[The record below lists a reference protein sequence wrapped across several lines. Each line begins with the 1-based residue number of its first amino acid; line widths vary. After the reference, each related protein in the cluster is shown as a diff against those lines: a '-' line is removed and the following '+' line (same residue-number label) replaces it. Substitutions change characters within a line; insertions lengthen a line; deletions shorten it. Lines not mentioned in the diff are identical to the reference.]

1 MRNPL
6 SLSSTFWPHVL
17 LGWLAIALV
26 AFPAGVIA
34 QDEKSDEPNGADNEA
49 LPLGPRVYS
58 TEPGVFRRGGIDV
71 GVTAAVAQSALQI
84 EEASIGDIQRAIQQG
99 ETSCVQV
106 VEAYIERAR
115 AYNGVCTQ
123 LVTADGGRVAPGRGA
138 VRAGAPIEFPATTVP
153 VREILPD
160 YDDYRGLPI
169 ELGRMEATWSD
180 PSVQQQYGMVVGMQ
194 DAGQLNALS
203 TLNLRG
209 ERSVTCQAECDAHP
223 SDGALP
229 AYCPAACEAFRQ
241 QPDALE
247 RAAELDALYG
257 RNPDLDRLPMY
268 CAAFSFKDVFDTTD
282 MRSTGGADTR
292 YAMDAPPQDS
302 TVVAELR
309 AKGAIIYAKANFS
322 EYNAGG
328 GDPGGAAAGSRT
340 FGAGVARSSWAGP
353 SCNVYDTAREPGGSS
368 SGSAVSVGANLATC
382 SICEETG
389 GSCRQPAW
397 RNGVV
402 GFVTTKGLVPYGGS
416 IGVEPYL
423 DRGGINCRTVE
434 DAALVLDALRNP
446 DGGFYD
452 PRDIYSALPR
462 ALIPEAPYA
471 SFVVDDETVDA
482 RPLAGVRSGVV
493 REYMVKHTDN
503 DVAMSDLVNEEIL
516 RVLRDELGAEIV
528 ESSDPEY
535 PDDPSIPNMAYD
547 FHRAIAE
554 ILPFHMP
561 EYIQAR
567 DAGGEYRF
575 AVPGHDVTSRD
586 YLVRAAEGAAP
597 LSPDLNLR
605 SINRSPPTLSFS
617 FHLAQYLLRR
627 GDATVTDWASLN
639 ANSKYYSESRAVA
652 MRNWENTRNIVSEGI
667 IRRVRMRDVMRLVL
681 LNVLHRNDLDVL
693 VNPTITVPPVR
704 IGYAGEPS
712 VEDRPTGRF
721 PTSANLGIPEITV
734 PAGFNRIVYD
744 PEYVLDE
751 DRDDYDNVTGSRRAQ
766 LDAALPVGISFWAG
780 PGDEPLVLR
789 VASAYEAAT
798 KHRRPPPDFGPVG
811 R

>member
-1 MRNPL
+1 MTT
-6 SLSSTFWPHVL
+6 LSSPRH
-17 LGWLAIALV
+17 GKGRLV
-26 AFPAGVIA
+26 ALSVAVGSAWTMGTIAASA
-34 QDEKSDEPNGADNEA
+34 QDAFP
-49 LPLGPRVYS
+49 
-58 TEPGVFRRGGIDV
+58 
-71 GVTAAVAQSALQI
+71 I
-84 EEASIGDIQRAIQQG
+84 EEATIGGIQRAIQEG
-99 ETSCVQV
+99 ETTCVQV
-106 VEAYIERAR
+106 VEAYVERAR
-115 AYNGVCTQ
+115 AYNGICTQ
-123 LVTADGGRVAPGRGA
+123 LVTADGGPVAPGRGA
-138 VRAGAPIEFPATTVP
+138 VRAGVPIEFPSTTVP

-169 ELGRMEATWSD
+169 EFGRMEATRSD
-180 PSVQQQYGMVVGMQ
+180 PGVQQQYGMVAGME

-209 ERSVTCQAECDAHP
+209 ERSATCKAECDAHP

-229 AYCPAACEAFRQ
+229 AHCPAACEAFRR

-257 RNPDLDRLPMY
+257 RNPDLDRMPMY
-268 CAAFSFKDVFDTTD
+268 CAALSFKDVFDTTD

-292 YAMDAPPQDS
+292 YAMDAPPRDS

-309 AKGAIIYAKANFS
+309 AKGAIIYAKANLS

-328 GDPGGAAAGSRT
+328 GNPGGAAAGSRT
-340 FGAGVARSSWAGP
+340 FGTGVSRSSWAGA
-353 SCNVYDTAREPGGSS
+353 SCNAYDTAREPGGSS
-368 SGSAVSVGANLATC
+368 SGSAVSVGANLVTC

-423 DRGGINCRTVE
+423 DRGGINCRTVG
-434 DAALVLDALRNP
+434 DAARVLDALRNP
-446 DGGFYD
+446 DRGFHD

-462 ALIPEAPYA
+462 ALIPEAPYS
-471 SFVVDDETVDA
+471 SFVVDDETAGA
-482 RPLAGVRSGVV
+482 RPLAGIRIGVV
-493 REYMVKHTDN
+493 REYMVEHTDN
-503 DVAMSDLVNEEIL
+503 DAAMSDLVNDEIL

-535 PDDPSIPNMAYD
+535 PDDPSIPNMSYD

-554 ILPFHMP
+554 ILPVHMP
-561 EYIQAR
+561 EYIQGR
-567 DAGGEYRF
+567 DADGEYRF

-586 YLVRAAEGAAP
+586 YLVRAAEGIAP
-597 LSPDLNLR
+597 LSADLNLR
-605 SINRSPPTLSFS
+605 SINSSPPTLSFS
-617 FHLAQYLLRR
+617 FHLAQYLMRR
-627 GDATVTDWASLN
+627 GDATVTDWTSLN

-652 MRNWENTRNIVSEGI
+652 MRNWENARNIVSAGI
-667 IRRVRMRDVMRLVL
+667 TRRVKMRDVMRLVL

-712 VEDRPTGRF
+712 VENRPRGRF

-744 PEYVLDE
+744 PEYVLNADS
-751 DRDDYDNVTGSRRAQ
+751 DDYDNVTGSRRTR

-798 KHRRPPPDFGPVG
+798 RHRRPPPDFGPV
-811 R
+811 RR

>member
-1 MRNPL
+1 MRNSP
-6 SLSSTFWPHVL
+6 SRSSTFSRHLL
-17 LGWLAIALV
+17 LGWLVIALV
-26 AFPAGVIA
+26 AFSAGVIA
-34 QDEKSDEPNGADNEA
+34 QDEKSDEPNGADA
-49 LPLGPRVYS
+49 
-58 TEPGVFRRGGIDV
+58 F
-71 GVTAAVAQSALQI
+71 QI
-84 EEASIGDIQRAIQQG
+84 EEASIGDIQRAIRQG
-99 ETSCVQV
+99 ETTCVQV
-106 VEAYIERAR
+106 VEAYVERAR

-138 VRAGAPIEFPATTVP
+138 VRAGVPIEFPSTTVP

-160 YDDYRGLPI
+160 YDEYRGLPI
-169 ELGRMEATWSD
+169 EFGRMEPTRSD
-180 PSVQQQYGMVVGMQ
+180 PSVEQQYGMVAGIK
-194 DAGQLNALS
+194 DAGQLNGLS

-209 ERSVTCQAECDAHP
+209 ERSVTCKAECDAHP

-229 AYCPAACEAFRQ
+229 AHCPAACEAFRR

-282 MRSTGGADTR
+282 MRSTSGADTS
-292 YAMDAPPQDS
+292 YAMDAAPRDS

-309 AKGAIIYAKANFS
+309 AKGAIVYAKANLS

-328 GDPGGAAAGSRT
+328 GDPGGAVAGSRT

-416 IGVEPYL
+416 TGVEPYL

-434 DAALVLDALRNP
+434 DAARVLDALRNP
-446 DGGFYD
+446 DRGFHD

-471 SFVVDDETVDA
+471 SFVVDEETAGA
-482 RPLAGVRSGVV
+482 RPLAGVRIGVV
-493 REYMVKHTDN
+493 REYMVRHTDN
-503 DVAMSDLVNEEIL
+503 DAAMSDLVNEEIL

-547 FHRAIAE
+547 FQRAIAE
-554 ILPFHMP
+554 ILPVHMP

-567 DAGGEYRF
+567 DADGEYRF

-605 SINRSPPTLSFS
+605 SINSSPPTLSFS
-617 FHLAQYLLRR
+617 FHLAQYLMRR
-627 GDATVTDWASLN
+627 GDATVTDWTSLN
-639 ANSKYYSESRAVA
+639 ANSKYYSERRAVA
-652 MRNWENTRNIVSEGI
+652 MRNWENARNIVSAGI
-667 IRRVRMRDVMRLVL
+667 TQRVKMRDVMRLVL

-712 VEDRPTGRF
+712 VKNRPTGRF

-744 PEYVLDE
+744 PEYVLNE
-751 DRDDYDNVTGSRRAQ
+751 DRDDYDNVTSNRRTE
-766 LDAALPVGISFWAG
+766 LDAALPVGLSFWAG

-798 KHRRPPPDFGPVG
+798 RHRRPPPDFGPVG

>member
-1 MRNPL
+1 
-6 SLSSTFWPHVL
+6 
-17 LGWLAIALV
+17 
-26 AFPAGVIA
+26 
-34 QDEKSDEPNGADNEA
+34 
-49 LPLGPRVYS
+49 
-58 TEPGVFRRGGIDV
+58 
-71 GVTAAVAQSALQI
+71 
-84 EEASIGDIQRAIQQG
+84 
-99 ETSCVQV
+99 
-106 VEAYIERAR
+106 
-115 AYNGVCTQ
+115 
-123 LVTADGGRVAPGRGA
+123 
-138 VRAGAPIEFPATTVP
+138 
-153 VREILPD
+153 
-160 YDDYRGLPI
+160 
-169 ELGRMEATWSD
+169 
-180 PSVQQQYGMVVGMQ
+180 
-194 DAGQLNALS
+194 
-203 TLNLRG
+203 
-209 ERSVTCQAECDAHP
+209 
-223 SDGALP
+223 
-229 AYCPAACEAFRQ
+229 
-241 QPDALE
+241 
-247 RAAELDALYG
+247 
-257 RNPDLDRLPMY
+257 MY

-282 MRSTGGADTR
+282 MRSTSGADTSLR
-292 YAMDAPPQDS
+292 DGCCTPRDS

-309 AKGAIIYAKANFS
+309 AKGAVIYAKANLS

-328 GDPGGAAAGSRT
+328 GDPGGVTAESRM
-340 FGAGVARSSWAGP
+340 FGAGVSRSSWAGP

-416 IGVEPYL
+416 TGVEPYL

-434 DAALVLDALRNP
+434 DAARVLDALRNP
-446 DGGFYD
+446 DRGFHD

-462 ALIPEAPYA
+462 ALILRGALRELRRRRGDRQTP
-471 SFVVDDETVDA
+471 
-482 RPLAGVRSGVV
+482 GRSGACASVWSGSTWS
-493 REYMVKHTDN
+493 EHTDN
-503 DVAMSDLVNEEIL
+503 DAAMSDLVNEEIL
-516 RVLRDELGAEIV
+516 RVLRDELGAELV

-547 FHRAIAE
+547 FQRALAE
-554 ILPFHMP
+554 ILPVHMP

-567 DAGGEYRF
+567 DAGGGYRF

-597 LSPDLNLR
+597 LSADLNLR
-605 SINRSPPTLSFS
+605 SINSSPPTLSFS
-617 FHLAQYLLRR
+617 FHLAQYLMRR

-639 ANSKYYSESRAVA
+639 ANSKYYSERRAVA
-652 MRNWENTRNIVSEGI
+652 MRNWENARNIVSAGI
-667 IRRVRMRDVMRLVL
+667 TQRVKMRDVMRLVL

-712 VEDRPTGRF
+712 VKNRPTGRF

-744 PEYVLDE
+744 PEYVLNA
-751 DRDDYDNVTGSRRAQ
+751 DRDGYDNVTGSRRTR

>member
-1 MRNPL
+1 MRNSP
-6 SLSSTFWPHVL
+6 SRSSTFSRHLL
-17 LGWLAIALV
+17 LGWLVIALV
-26 AFPAGVIA
+26 AFSAGVIA
-34 QDEKSDEPNGADNEA
+34 QDEKSDEPNGADA
-49 LPLGPRVYS
+49 
-58 TEPGVFRRGGIDV
+58 F
-71 GVTAAVAQSALQI
+71 QI
-84 EEASIGDIQRAIQQG
+84 EEASIGDIQRAIRQG
-99 ETSCVQV
+99 ETTCVQV
-106 VEAYIERAR
+106 VEAYVERAR

-123 LVTADGGRVAPGRGA
+123 LVTADGGPVAPGRGA
-138 VRAGAPIEFPATTVP
+138 VRAGVPIEFPATTVP

-160 YDDYRGLPI
+160 YDEYRGLPI
-169 ELGRMEATWSD
+169 EFGRMEPTRSD
-180 PSVQQQYGMVVGMQ
+180 PSVEQQYGMVVGID

-229 AYCPAACEAFRQ
+229 AHCPAACEAFRR

-282 MRSTGGADTR
+282 MRSTSGADTS
-292 YAMDAPPQDS
+292 YAMDAAPRDS

-309 AKGAIIYAKANFS
+309 AKGAIVYAKANLS

-328 GDPGGAAAGSRT
+328 GDPGGAVAGSRT

-416 IGVEPYL
+416 TGVEPYL

-434 DAALVLDALRNP
+434 DAARVLDALRNP
-446 DGGFYD
+446 DRGFHD

-471 SFVVDDETVDA
+471 SFVVDEETA
-482 RPLAGVRSGVV
+482 GAKPLAGVRIGVV
-493 REYMVKHTDN
+493 REYMVRHTDN
-503 DVAMSDLVNEEIL
+503 DAAMSDLVNEEIL

-547 FHRAIAE
+547 FQRAIAE
-554 ILPFHMP
+554 ILPVHMP

-567 DAGGEYRF
+567 DADGEYRF

-597 LSPDLNLR
+597 LSADLNLR
-605 SINRSPPTLSFS
+605 SINSSPPTLSFS
-617 FHLAQYLLRR
+617 FHLAQYLMRR

-652 MRNWENTRNIVSEGI
+652 MRNWENARNIVSAGI
-667 IRRVRMRDVMRLVL
+667 TQRVKMRDVMRLVL

-712 VEDRPTGRF
+712 VKNRPTGRF

-744 PEYVLDE
+744 PEYVLNA
-751 DRDDYDNVTGSRRAQ
+751 DRDGYDNVTGSRRTR

>member
-1 MRNPL
+1 MTTL
-6 SLSSTFWPHVL
+6 S
-17 LGWLAIALV
+17 
-26 AFPAGVIA
+26 
-34 QDEKSDEPNGADNEA
+34 
-49 LPLGPRVYS
+49 GPRHDIGRIVAS
-58 TEPGVFRRGGIDV
+58 NLALGCAWMMGAVAASAQGAFQVEEATIGDLHRAIRGG
-71 GVTAAVAQSALQI
+71 
-84 EEASIGDIQRAIQQG
+84 
-99 ETSCVQV
+99 ETTCVQV
-106 VEAYIERAR
+106 VEAYVERAR
-115 AYNGVCTQ
+115 AYNGICTQ
-123 LVTADGGRVAPGRGA
+123 LVTADGGPVAPGPGA
-138 VRAGAPIEFPATTVP
+138 VRAGVPVEFPASTVP

-160 YDDYRGLPI
+160 YDDYRGRPI
-169 ELGRMEATWSD
+169 EFGRMEATRSD
-180 PSVQQQYGMVVGMQ
+180 PGVQQQYGMVVGMAG
-194 DAGQLNALS
+194 AGQLNALS

-209 ERSVTCQAECDAHP
+209 ERSVTCQTGCDAHP

-229 AYCPAACEAFRQ
+229 AHCPAACEAFRR

-247 RAAELDALYG
+247 RAAELDARYG
-257 RNPDLDRLPMY
+257 RNPDLERMPMY
-268 CAAFSFKDVFDTTD
+268 CAAISFKDVFDATD
-282 MRSTGGADTR
+282 MRSTSGADTA
-292 YAMDAPPQDS
+292 YAMDAAPRDA

-309 AKGAIIYAKANFS
+309 AKGAIVYAKANLS

-328 GDPGGAAAGSRT
+328 GDPGGAVARSRT
-340 FGAGVARSSWAGP
+340 YGAGVARSSWAGP

-402 GFVTTKGLVPYGGS
+402 GLVTTKGLVPYGGS
-416 IGVEPYL
+416 TGVEPYL

-434 DAALVLDALRNP
+434 DAARVLDALANP
-446 DGGFYD
+446 DRGFHD
-452 PRDIYSALPR
+452 PRDIYAALPR
-462 ALIPEAPYA
+462 ALVPEAPYA
-471 SFVVDDETVDA
+471 SFVVDAEAARA
-482 RPLAGVRSGVV
+482 RPLAGVRIGVV
-493 REYMVKHTDN
+493 REYMVKHTAN
-503 DVAMSDLVNEEIL
+503 DAAASDLVNGEIL

-528 ESSDPEY
+528 ESSDPAY

-554 ILPFHMP
+554 ILPVHMP

-567 DAGGEYRF
+567 DAGGGYRF

-605 SINRSPPTLSFS
+605 SINRSPRTLSLS
-617 FHLAQYLLRR
+617 FHLAQYLMRR
-627 GDATVTDWASLN
+627 GDAAVTDWASLN
-639 ANSKYYSESRAVA
+639 ANSKYYSERRAVA
-652 MRNWENTRNIVSEGI
+652 MRNWENARDIRSAGI
-667 IRRVRMRDVMRLVL
+667 TRRVRMREVMRLVL

-712 VEDRPTGRF
+712 VNDRPTGRF

-744 PEYVLDE
+744 PEYVLND
-751 DRDDYDNVTGSRRAQ
+751 DRNGYDNVTGSRRTE

-780 PGDEPLVLR
+780 PGDEPIVLR

>member
-1 MRNPL
+1 MRNPP
-6 SLSSTFWPHVL
+6 SRSSTFSRHLL
-17 LGWLAIALV
+17 LGWLVIALV
-26 AFPAGVIA
+26 AFPVGVIA
-34 QDEKSDEPNGADNEA
+34 QEEKSDEPNGTD
-49 LPLGPRVYS
+49 
-58 TEPGVFRRGGIDV
+58 
-71 GVTAAVAQSALQI
+71 ALQI

-99 ETSCVQV
+99 ETTCMQV
-106 VEAYIERAR
+106 VEAYVERAR

-153 VREILPD
+153 VREILPE
-160 YDDYRGLPI
+160 YDEYRGLPI
-169 ELGRMEATWSD
+169 EFGRMEPTRSD
-180 PSVQQQYGMVVGMQ
+180 PGVQQQYGMVVGMR

-223 SDGALP
+223 SVGALP
-229 AYCPAACEAFRQ
+229 AHCPAACEAFRQ

-257 RNPDLDRLPMY
+257 RNPDLDRMPMY

-309 AKGAIIYAKANFS
+309 ARGAIIYSKANLS

-328 GDPGGAAAGSRT
+328 GNPGGAVAGSRT

-402 GFVTTKGLVPYGGS
+402 GFVTTKGLVPSGGS

-423 DRGGINCRTVE
+423 DRGGIHCRTVE

-452 PRDIYSALPR
+452 PRDIYTALPR
-462 ALIPEAPYA
+462 PLIPEAPYA
-471 SFVVDDETVDA
+471 SFVVDEETAGA
-482 RPLAGVRSGVV
+482 RPLAGVRVGVV
-493 REYMVKHTDN
+493 REYMVKHSDN
-503 DVAMSDLVNEEIL
+503 DAAMSDLVNEEIL
-516 RVLRDELGAEIV
+516 RVLRDELGAELV

-547 FHRAIAE
+547 FRRAIAE
-554 ILPFHMP
+554 ILPVHMP

-567 DAGGEYRF
+567 DADGEYRF

-586 YLVRAAEGAAP
+586 YLVRAAEGTAP
-597 LSPDLNLR
+597 LSADLNLR
-605 SINRSPPTLSFS
+605 SINSSPPTLSFS
-617 FHLAQYLLRR
+617 FHLAQYLTRR
-627 GDATVTDWASLN
+627 GDSTVIDWTSLN
-639 ANSKYYSESRAVA
+639 ANSKYYSDRRAVA
-652 MRNWENTRNIVSEGI
+652 MRNWENARNIVSEGI
-667 IRRVRMRDVMRLVL
+667 TRRVKMRDVMRLVL

-704 IGYAGEPS
+704 IGYAGEPR
-712 VEDRPTGRF
+712 VENRPTGRF

-744 PEYVLDE
+744 PEYVLNE
-751 DRDDYDNVTGSRRAQ
+751 DRDDYDNVTGSRRTE

-798 KHRRPPPDFGPVG
+798 KHRRPPPDFGAVG

>member
-1 MRNPL
+1 MHYL
-6 SLSSTFWPHVL
+6 QGLFSTFQRRVSGPYDIGRMVAL
-17 LGWLAIALV
+17 SMGLGCAWAM
-26 AFPAGVIA
+26 G
-34 QDEKSDEPNGADNEA
+34 
-49 LPLGPRVYS
+49 
-58 TEPGVFRRGGIDV
+58 
-71 GVTAAVAQSALQI
+71 TAAASAQSAFRI
-84 EEASIGDIQRAIQQG
+84 EEATIGDIQRAIRQG
-99 ETSCVQV
+99 ETTCVQV
-106 VEAYIERAR
+106 VEAYVERAR
-115 AYNGVCTQ
+115 AYNGACTQ

-138 VRAGAPIEFPATTVP
+138 VRAGVPIEFPATTVP

-160 YDDYRGLPI
+160 YDDYRGRPI
-169 ELGRMEATWSD
+169 EFGRMEATRSD
-180 PSVQQQYGMVVGMQ
+180 PGVQQQYGMVAGMQ

-209 ERSVTCQAECDAHP
+209 ERSVTCKAECDAHP
-223 SDGALP
+223 SDGQLP
-229 AYCPAACEAFRQ
+229 AHCPAACEAFRQ

-257 RNPDLDRLPMY
+257 RNPDFDRMPMY
-268 CAAFSFKDVFDTTD
+268 CAAISFKDVFDTTD
-282 MRSTGGADTR
+282 MRSTSGADTG
-292 YAMDAPPQDS
+292 YAMDAPPRDA

-309 AKGAIIYAKANFS
+309 AKGAIVYAKANLS

-328 GDPGGAAAGSRT
+328 GDPGGATAGTRT

-402 GFVTTKGLVPYGGS
+402 GLVTTKGLVPYGGS
-416 IGVEPYL
+416 TGVEPYL

-446 DGGFYD
+446 DRGFHD
-452 PRDIYSALPR
+452 PRDIYAALPR

-471 SFVVDDETVDA
+471 SFVVDEENAGA
-482 RPLAGVRSGVV
+482 RPLAGVRIGVV
-493 REYMVKHTDN
+493 REYMVRHTDN
-503 DVAMSDLVNEEIL
+503 DAAMSDLVNEEIL
-516 RVLRDELGAEIV
+516 GVLRDELGAELV

-547 FHRAIAE
+547 FQRAIAE
-554 ILPFHMP
+554 ILPVHMP
-561 EYIQAR
+561 ELIQAR
-567 DAGGEYRF
+567 DAGGAYRF

-597 LSPDLNLR
+597 LSADLNLR

-617 FHLAQYLLRR
+617 FHLAQYLTRR
-627 GDATVTDWASLN
+627 GDSTVTDWASLN
-639 ANSKYYSESRAVA
+639 ANSKYYSERRAVA
-652 MRNWENTRNIVSEGI
+652 MRNWENARNIVSEGI
-667 IRRVRMRDVMRLVL
+667 TRRVKMRDVMRLVL

-712 VEDRPTGRF
+712 VKNRPTGRF

-744 PEYVLDE
+744 PEYVLNE
-751 DRDDYDNVTGSRRAQ
+751 DRDGYDNVTGSRRTE
-766 LDAALPVGISFWAG
+766 LDAPLPVGISFWAG

-798 KHRRPPPDFGPVG
+798 RHRRPPPDFGPVG

>member
-1 MRNPL
+1 MTTHRR
-6 SLSSTFWPHVL
+6 HVV
-17 LGWLAIALV
+17 GRVVTVSAALAGVWTMGVVV
-26 AFPAGVIA
+26 AFA
-34 QDEKSDEPNGADNEA
+34 QGA
-49 LPLGPRVYS
+49 
-58 TEPGVFRRGGIDV
+58 FR
-71 GVTAAVAQSALQI
+71 I
-84 EEASIGDIQRAIQQG
+84 EEASIGDIQRAIRQD
-99 ETSCVQV
+99 ETTCVQV
-106 VEAYIERAR
+106 VEAYVERAR
-115 AYNGVCTQ
+115 TYNGVCTQ
-123 LVTADGGRVAPGRGA
+123 LVTADGGPVAPGRGA
-138 VRAGAPIEFPATTVP
+138 VRAGVPIEFPSTTVP

-169 ELGRMEATWSD
+169 EFGRMEATRSD
-180 PSVQQQYGMVVGMQ
+180 PTVEQQYGMVVGMQ

-209 ERSVTCQAECDAHP
+209 ERSVTCKAECDAHP

-229 AYCPAACEAFRQ
+229 AHCPATCEAFRQ

-247 RAAELDALYG
+247 RAAELDAQYG
-257 RNPDLDRLPMY
+257 RNPDLERMPMY

-282 MRSTGGADTR
+282 MRSTSGADTS
-292 YAMDAPPQDS
+292 YAMDAPPRDA

-309 AKGAIIYAKANFS
+309 AKGAIIYAKANLS

-328 GDPGGAAAGSRT
+328 GDPGGATAGSRT
-340 FGAGVARSSWAGP
+340 FGAGVSRSSWAGP

-397 RNGVV
+397 RNGVI
-402 GFVTTKGLVPYGGS
+402 GLVTTKGLVPYGGS
-416 IGVEPYL
+416 TGVEPYL

-434 DAALVLDALRNP
+434 DAARVLDALRNTER
-446 DGGFYD
+446 GFYD

-462 ALIPEAPYA
+462 ALVPEAPYA
-471 SFVVDDETVDA
+471 SFVADDETAGA
-482 RPLAGVRSGVV
+482 RPLAGVRIGVV

-503 DVAMSDLVNEEIL
+503 DAAMSDLVNAQIL
-516 RVLRDELGAEIV
+516 RVLRDELGAELV

-535 PDDPSIPNMAYD
+535 PDDPSIPNLAYD
-547 FHRAIAE
+547 FQRAIAE
-554 ILPFHMP
+554 ILPVHMP

-567 DAGGEYRF
+567 DADGAFRF

-597 LSPDLNLR
+597 LSADLNLR
-605 SINRSPPTLSFS
+605 SINSSPPTLSFS
-617 FHLAQYLLRR
+617 FHLAQYLTRR
-627 GDATVTDWASLN
+627 GDPTVTDWTSLN
-639 ANSKYYSESRAVA
+639 ANSKYYSERRAVA
-652 MRNWENTRNIVSEGI
+652 MRNWENARNIVSEGI
-667 IRRVRMRDVMRLVL
+667 TRRVKMRDVMRLVL

-712 VEDRPTGRF
+712 VENRPTGRF

-744 PEYVLDE
+744 PEYVLNE
-751 DRDDYDNVTGSRRAQ
+751 DKDGYDNVTGSRRTE
-766 LDAALPVGISFWAG
+766 LDNPLPVGISFWAG
-780 PGDEPLVLR
+780 PGDEPRVLR

-798 KHRRPPPDFGPVG
+798 RHRRPPPDFGPVG

>member
-1 MRNPL
+1 MTTL
-6 SLSSTFWPHVL
+6 SDHW
-17 LGWLAIALV
+17 
-26 AFPAGVIA
+26 
-34 QDEKSDEPNGADNEA
+34 
-49 LPLGPRVYS
+49 R
-58 TEPGVFRRGGIDV
+58 DV
-71 GVTAAVAQSALQI
+71 GRVVALTVALGSAWTMGTIAASAQGGFQI
-84 EEASIGDIQRAIQQG
+84 EEATIGGIQRAIRQG
-99 ETSCVQV
+99 ETTCVQV
-106 VEAYIERAR
+106 VEAYVERAR
-115 AYNGVCTQ
+115 AYNGICTQ
-123 LVTADGGRVAPGRGA
+123 LVTPDGGGVAPGQGA
-138 VRAGAPIEFPATTVP
+138 VRAGVPIEFPSTTVP

-160 YDDYRGLPI
+160 YDAYRGLPI
-169 ELGRMEATWSD
+169 EFGRMEATRSD
-180 PSVQQQYGMVVGMQ
+180 PGVQQQYGMVVGMT

-209 ERSVTCQAECDAHP
+209 ERSVTCKAECDAHA

-229 AYCPAACEAFRQ
+229 AHCPAACEAFRL

-292 YAMDAPPQDS
+292 YAMDAPPRDS

-309 AKGAIIYAKANFS
+309 DKGAIIYAKANLS

-328 GDPGGAAAGSRT
+328 GNPGGAVAGLRT
-340 FGAGVARSSWAGP
+340 FGAGVSRSSWAGP

-434 DAALVLDALRNP
+434 DTALVLDALRNP
-446 DGGFYD
+446 EGGFYD

-482 RPLAGVRSGVV
+482 RPLAGVRIGVV

-503 DVAMSDLVNEEIL
+503 DAAMSDLVNDEIL

-535 PDDPSIPNMAYD
+535 PDDPSIPNMSYD

-554 ILPFHMP
+554 ILPVHMP

-567 DAGGEYRF
+567 DADGEYRF

-586 YLVRAAEGAAP
+586 YLVRAAEGTAP
-597 LSPDLNLR
+597 LSADLNLR
-605 SINRSPPTLSFS
+605 SINSSPPTLSFS
-617 FHLAQYLLRR
+617 FHLAQYLMRR
-627 GDATVTDWASLN
+627 GDPTVTDWTSLN
-639 ANSKYYSESRAVA
+639 ANSKYYSERRAVA
-652 MRNWENTRNIVSEGI
+652 MRNWENARNIVSEGI
-667 IRRVRMRDVMRLVL
+667 TRRVKMRDVMRLVL

-734 PAGFNRIVYD
+734 PAGFNRIVHD
-744 PEYVLDE
+744 PEYVLNE
-751 DRDDYDNVTGSRRAQ
+751 DKDDYDNVTGSRQTQ

-780 PGDEPLVLR
+780 PGDEPLILR

>member
-1 MRNPL
+1 MTT
-6 SLSSTFWPHVL
+6 LSSPRYGIGRMV
-17 LGWLAIALV
+17 ASSAALV
-26 AFPAGVIA
+26 GVWMM
-34 QDEKSDEPNGADNEA
+34 G
-49 LPLGPRVYS
+49 
-58 TEPGVFRRGGIDV
+58 
-71 GVTAAVAQSALQI
+71 TAASAQSAFPI
-84 EEASIGDIQRAIQQG
+84 EEATIGGIQRAIQRG
-99 ETSCVQV
+99 ETTCVQV
-106 VEAYIERAR
+106 VEAYVERAR
-115 AYNGVCTQ
+115 AYNGICTR
-123 LVTADGGRVAPGRGA
+123 LVTEDGGRIAPGPGA
-138 VRAGAPIEFPATTVP
+138 VRTGAPIEFPAATVP

-169 ELGRMEATWSD
+169 EFGRMEPTRSD
-180 PSVQQQYGMVVGMQ
+180 PTVEQQYGMVVGME

-209 ERSVTCQAECDAHP
+209 ERSVTCKAGCDAHP
-223 SDGALP
+223 SDGELP
-229 AYCPAACEAFRQ
+229 AHCPAACEAFRR

-247 RAAELDALYG
+247 RAAGLDALYG
-257 RNPDLDRLPMY
+257 RNPDLERLPMY
-268 CAAFSFKDVFDTTD
+268 CAAISFKDVFDTTD
-282 MRSTGGADTR
+282 MRSTSGADTR
-292 YAMDAPPQDS
+292 YATDAPPRDA

-309 AKGAIIYAKANFS
+309 TKGAIVYAKANLS

-328 GDPGGAAAGSRT
+328 GNPGGATAGSRT
-340 FGAGVARSSWAGP
+340 YGAGVSRSSWAGP
-353 SCNVYDTAREPGGSS
+353 SCNVYDTARGPGGSS

-416 IGVEPYL
+416 TGVEPYL

-434 DAALVLDALRNP
+434 DAARVLDALRHA
-446 DGGFYD
+446 DRGFHD
-452 PRDIYSALPR
+452 PRDIYAALPR
-462 ALIPEAPYA
+462 ALVPEAPYA
-471 SFVVDDETVDA
+471 SFVVDDEA
-482 RPLAGVRSGVV
+482 AGGRPLAGVRIGVV
-493 REYMVKHTDN
+493 REYMVEHTDN
-503 DVAMSDLVNEEIL
+503 DAAASDLVNDEIL

-528 ESSDPEY
+528 ESSDPAY

-547 FHRAIAE
+547 FHRAMAE
-554 ILPFHMP
+554 ILPVHMP
-561 EYIQAR
+561 ELIQAR
-567 DAGGEYRF
+567 NADGEFRF

-597 LSPDLNLR
+597 LSADLNLR
-605 SINRSPPTLSFS
+605 SINRSPRTLSFS
-617 FHLAQYLLRR
+617 FHLAQYLMRR
-627 GDATVTDWASLN
+627 GDATVTDWTSLN

-652 MRNWENTRNIVSEGI
+652 MRNWENARNILSAGI
-667 IRRVRMRDVMRLVL
+667 TRRVKMRDVMRLVL

-712 VEDRPTGRF
+712 VDNRPTGRF
-721 PTSANLGIPEITV
+721 PTSANLGVPEITV

-744 PEYVLDE
+744 PEYVLNE
-751 DRDDYDNVTGSRRAQ
+751 DRDGYDNVTGSRRTE

-780 PGDEPLVLR
+780 PGDEPVVLR

>member
-1 MRNPL
+1 MTTLWGPNHGIACAAL
-6 SLSSTFWPHVL
+6 ASAWAISATIASAQGTF
-17 LGWLAIALV
+17 
-26 AFPAGVIA
+26 
-34 QDEKSDEPNGADNEA
+34 
-49 LPLGPRVYS
+49 
-58 TEPGVFRRGGIDV
+58 
-71 GVTAAVAQSALQI
+71 QI
-84 EEASIGDIQRAIQQG
+84 EEATIGDIQRAIRQG
-99 ETSCVQV
+99 ETTCVQV
-106 VEAYIERAR
+106 VEAYVQRAR
-115 AYNGVCTQ
+115 TYNGICTQ
-123 LVTADGGRVAPGRGA
+123 LVTADGGPVAPGRGT
-138 VRAGAPIEFPATTVP
+138 VRAGVPIEFPSSTVP

-160 YDDYRGLPI
+160 FDDYGGLPI
-169 ELGRMEATWSD
+169 EFGRMGPTRSD
-180 PSVQQQYGMVVGMQ
+180 PGVQQQYGMVVGMA

-209 ERSVTCQAECDAHP
+209 ERSVTCQAGCDAHP

-229 AYCPAACEAFRQ
+229 AHCPAACDAFRR

-257 RNPDLDRLPMY
+257 RNPDLDRMPMY
-268 CAAFSFKDVFDTTD
+268 CAAISFKDVFDTTD
-282 MRSTGGADTR
+282 MRSTSGADTA
-292 YAMDAPPQDS
+292 YAMDAAPRDA

-309 AKGAIIYAKANFS
+309 AKGAIVYAKANLS

-328 GDPGGAAAGSRT
+328 GNPGGAAARSRT
-340 FGAGVARSSWAGP
+340 FGAGVARSTWAGP

-402 GFVTTKGLVPYGGS
+402 GFVTTKGLVPYGGAT
-416 IGVEPYL
+416 GVEPYL

-434 DAALVLDALRNP
+434 DAARVLDALRHS
-446 DGGFYD
+446 DRGFHD
-452 PRDIYSALPR
+452 PRDIYAALPR
-462 ALIPEAPYA
+462 ALVPEAPYA
-471 SFVVDDETVDA
+471 SFVVDAETA
-482 RPLAGVRSGVV
+482 GTRPLAGVRIGVV
-493 REYMVKHTDN
+493 REYMVEHTDN
-503 DVAMSDLVNEEIL
+503 DAAMSDLVNDEIL
-516 RVLRDELGAEIV
+516 RVLRDELGAELV
-528 ESSDPEY
+528 ESSDPAY

-554 ILPFHMP
+554 ILPVHMP
-561 EYIQAR
+561 ELIQAR

-575 AVPGHDVTSRD
+575 AVPGHDVASRD

-605 SINRSPPTLSFS
+605 SINNSSRTLSFS
-617 FHLAQYLLRR
+617 FHLAQYLMRR
-627 GDATVTDWASLN
+627 GDAAVTDWASLN
-639 ANSKYYSESRAVA
+639 ANSKYFSERRAVA
-652 MRNWENTRNIVSEGI
+652 MRNWENARNIRSAGI
-667 IRRVRMRDVMRLVL
+667 TRRVKMREVMRLVL

-693 VNPTITVPPVR
+693 VNPTITVPPAR
-704 IGYAGEPS
+704 IGHAGEPR
-712 VEDRPTGRF
+712 VNDRPTGRF

-744 PEYVLDE
+744 PEYVLNE
-751 DRDDYDNVTGSRRAQ
+751 NRDGYDNVTGRRRTV
-766 LDAALPVGISFWAG
+766 LDAPLPVGISFWAG
-780 PGDEPLVLR
+780 PGDEPIVLR